1 MVVAAHG
8 RHVTSVQLSKGLECH
23 HHNQVRLC
31 SHAGLVPPP
40 LPLPPSGADVVL
52 KSPSLTP
59 VAIFLQACCAPSADA
74 RTGGWRL
81 EAGLGCCCAGATGAR
96 GQHAVPCC
104 AVLCCGRLSPHPP
117 VPAESPASVHL
128 EFRQSWSRQLPLLFP
143 MSPAMQTLLL
153 LVAASMLSAALGR
166 PTLYHVNDN
175 DKLEPV
181 MVPVSSTVIPLP
193 IYQVSSGVEFGG
205 KDYKNHKPDE
215 PIKLITATKKKTSV
229 KKVEGNTGE

>member
-1 MVVAAHG
+1 
-8 RHVTSVQLSKGLECH
+8 
-23 HHNQVRLC
+23 
-31 SHAGLVPPP
+31 
-40 LPLPPSGADVVL
+40 
-52 KSPSLTP
+52 
-59 VAIFLQACCAPSADA
+59 
-74 RTGGWRL
+74 
-81 EAGLGCCCAGATGAR
+81 
-96 GQHAVPCC
+96 
-104 AVLCCGRLSPHPP
+104 
-117 VPAESPASVHL
+117 
-128 EFRQSWSRQLPLLFP
+128 
-143 MSPAMQTLLL
+143 MSIAMQALLL
-153 LVAASMLSAALGR
+153 LAAASMLSAALGR